1 MGVFRGA
8 RGSGRSGHGWA
19 WFLCSFVIGLS
30 CLLLFGQGVGA
41 STGLRPMRFHAM
53 VVSGDLVGSAFA
65 LSERV
70 AVTNG
75 HVVEGRRPG
84 DTVRL
89 VASAGSDRRAD
100 ARILAISRH
109 MDLAVL
115 SIPAGFLPP
124 VPTEPVR
131 SHGGLAVVAVGVDAS
146 GGPRAGARLELFGH
160 VTEPRKDIDVFGP
173 GLVALVPGVRP
184 GFSGGPILD
193 RSDHLVGMLT
203 AIRRGTAAAR
213 VVQAGAGSAY
223 ASQGASAIADEA
235 FVIRAH
241 ELRAEVAR
249 LLAASGYAVR

>member
-1 MGVFRGA
+1 M
-8 RGSGRSGHGWA
+8 HG
-19 WFLCSFVIGLS
+19 F
-30 CLLLFGQGVGA
+30 
-41 STGLRPMRFHAM
+41 
-53 VVSGDLVGSAFA
+53 
-65 LSERV
+65 
-70 AVTNG
+70 
-75 HVVEGRRPG
+75 
-84 DTVRL
+84 
-89 VASAGSDRRAD
+89 
-100 ARILAISRH
+100 AISRH

-124 VPTEPVR
+124 VSTEPVR
-131 SHGGLAVVAVGVDAS
+131 SHGGLAVIAVGVDAS
-146 GGPRAGARLELFGH
+146 GGPRAGARLELSGH

-223 ASQGASAIADEA
+223 APQGASAIADEA
-235 FVIRAH
+235 FVIRAY

-249 LLAASGYAVR
+249 LLAASGYAAR